1 MTAQY
6 EPAPATI
13 DATMA
18 PVASIADSDYLTFH
32 LGEDEFCL
40 PVSAVQEI
48 RTWSQPTPLPRAEP
62 ALLGV
67 INLRG
72 TILPVID
79 LACRLGLPLRGG
91 FTRRV
96 IVVTEHNGRLA
107 GVVVDRVAD
116 IVRLPTDAISPPPSV
131 GNPGSAEVLAGL
143 ILSGERMFR
152 LLSPA
157 ALMAQEPTGVVA

>member
-1 MTAQY
+1 MMPHDAQTPAASNTA
-6 EPAPATI
+6 
-13 DATMA
+13 DAA
-18 PVASIADSDYLTFH
+18 AADFLTFR
-32 LGEDEFCL
+32 LGDDEFCL

-48 RTWSQPTPLPRAEP
+48 RTWSEPTPLPRAEP

-79 LACRLGLPLRGG
+79 LARRLGLPCRGDIS
-91 FTRRV
+91 RRV
-96 IVVTEHNGRLA
+96 IIVTEDRGRLA
-107 GVVVDRVAD
+107 GLVVDRVAD
-116 IVRLPTDAISPPPSV
+116 ILRLPTDAISPPPSIATPV
-131 GNPGSAEVLAGL
+131 SANALAGL

-157 ALMAQEPTGVVA
+157 ALLPSDLNGATA